1 MAGCGTLT
9 TLMLPVLFTFGE
21 IPISSFGLF
30 LALAFLAS
38 VLTIWKIA
46 RAYEIDPEKILDLVL
61 ITFLIGLLVSRVYFV
76 ALNWELY
83 NSLQKAV
90 LINRYPGLSFW
101 GGMLGGF
108 LALWFLVKRYKLRFW
123 EIADFASVAFLTGM
137 VIGDLGCFLGGCA
150 YGKISNLFI
159 ATPIVGLIGKRFPS
173 PILEAILLLFVLLY
187 LKKMVMK
194 FHFAGKVVALFM
206 IFTGVV
212 KFILEYFRGD
222 TRTLIW
228 QITFG
233 QVLSVLSIVIGT
245 TIFYS
250 LSKRDFKK
258 DLIGFLTTPFD
269 PKDRSDALLQLKKSW
284 YNQLVATRH
293 FYKGIGAFLRR
304 RLNVKSTPKEY

>member
-1 MAGCGTLT
+1 
-9 TLMLPVLFTFGE
+9 MLPVLFTFGD

-83 NSLQKAV
+83 NSLEKAI

-108 LALWFLVKRYKLRFW
+108 LALWFLVKQFKLRFW
-123 EIADFASVAFLTGM
+123 EVADFASVALLTGM

-159 ATPIVGLIGKRFPS
+159 ATPIVGLVGKRFPA
-173 PILEAILLLFVLLY
+173 PILEAILLLIVLLY

-194 FHFAGKVVALFM
+194 FHFAGKIVGLFM
-206 IFTGVV
+206 VFTGLI
-212 KFILEYFRGD
+212 KFLMEYFRGD
-222 TRTLIW
+222 TRILIW

-233 QVLSVLSIVIGT
+233 QVLSALSIIIGT

-250 LSKRDFKK
+250 LSKRDFKT
-258 DLIGFLTTPFD
+258 DLIRVVGTPFNSR
-269 PKDRSDALLQLKKSW
+269 DRSYALLQLKKSW
-284 YNQLVATRH
+284 YNHLVATRH
-293 FYKGIGAFLRR
+293 FYKSIGGFMKR